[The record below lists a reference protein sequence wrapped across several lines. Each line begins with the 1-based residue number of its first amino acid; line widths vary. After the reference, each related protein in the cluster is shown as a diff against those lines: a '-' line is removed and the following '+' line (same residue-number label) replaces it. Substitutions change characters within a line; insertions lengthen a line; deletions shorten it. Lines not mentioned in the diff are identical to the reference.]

1 MLEWRNLNNGLLQT
15 IQLVNLNLRIV
26 LTVFSILSS
35 FVILITAESGHT
47 YAQEEGNTTKIVHA
61 GEGNASAVI
70 VAFVPSNIEVNVG
83 ESVQWINPTEVAEP
97 HSVTFLKDEKHF
109 AEFAAP
115 FRVANSTDFQPL
127 VPNSNSEPVFPPG
140 QPGETTK
147 TVVGV
152 NARAVLPTVLD
163 SNSEKVSYLEPNSN
177 YTMNGTESY
186 VNSGWLWPEGQAPP
200 GGPPISKFTVTFEK
214 AGSYPYLCN
223 VHPWMTGSVTVK

>member
-1 MLEWRNLNNGLLQT
+1 MVRVNSWINLMVISL
-15 IQLVNLNLRIV
+15 
-26 LTVFSILSS
+26 LSS
-35 FVILITAESGHT
+35 LVLLMMGDHDHT
-47 YAQEEGNTTKIVHA
+47 YAQQEGEATKVVHA
-61 GEGNASAVI
+61 GEGNASVVT
-70 VAFVPSNIEVNVG
+70 VAFLPPNIEVKVG

-97 HSVTFLKDEKHF
+97 HSVTFLKDKKYF

-127 VPNSNSEPVFPPG
+127 VSNSNSEPVFLPG

-147 TVVGV
+147 TVVTV
-152 NARAVLPTVLD
+152 NARAVIPAVLD
-163 SNSEKVSYLEPNSN
+163 SSGEKVSYLEPNSN

-214 AGSYPYLCN
+214 SGTYPYLCN